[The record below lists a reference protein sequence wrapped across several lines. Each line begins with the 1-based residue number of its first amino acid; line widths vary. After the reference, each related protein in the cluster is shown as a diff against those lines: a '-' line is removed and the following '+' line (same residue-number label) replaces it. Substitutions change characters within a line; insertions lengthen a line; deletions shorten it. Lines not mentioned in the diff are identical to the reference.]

1 MDKQVAELIKTL
13 NGGLQHLPDLA
24 KEMIHQYVIGHAFLG
39 IVFLVMAIALL
50 VGYFHALKTS
60 KDWQKDSFSD
70 VSEAMFVF
78 PAIAGLLTMLGIANV
93 YRACTPIWSI
103 IQSLT

>member
-50 VGYFHALKTS
+50 AGYFHALKTS
-60 KDWQKDSFSD
+60 KDSFGD

-78 PAIAGLLTMLGIANV
+78 PAIAGLLTMLGIANI